1 MSLKYNYTNTVMLCV
16 FLLAVSF
23 VQFGCATSGATYKQS
38 HETKKLKLQ
47 QSDSNGSAIYSFQDD
62 LKVGVR
68 GPEMVIV
75 PKGQFVMGDQ
85 QGSGA
90 PDEQPVHSVKLDQ
103 DFAIGKFEV
112 TVEQFRNFAEST
124 GYVTSAEKGMG
135 CYTYTTENANNW
147 KWLEGGDWVNPSFDQ
162 ASNHPVVCVSWDDA
176 VAYTRWLSQQTGQQY
191 RLPTEA
197 EWEYVARAGS
207 VTDFWWGSDNEKK
220 CTQANCCLSQ
230 TWLKKQTLPVGTFT
244 ANHFGVHDTAGNVWE
259 WTASNYSARYNG
271 EELNAADRGQYD
283 SMRVSRGGSWFNF
296 SVDTRSAK
304 RSRNWPQE
312 RFSTTGF
319 RVVRVVTPEFVKVA
333 LANHGLK
340 Q

>member
-1 MSLKYNYTNTVMLCV
+1 MVNQVNSEGQRAIKLVLLVVLVLALAGGLATLGFKQQAKSPVVAEQGGFEVVTNTIGMQLV
-16 FLLAVSF
+16 
-23 VQFGCATSGATYKQS
+23 
-38 HETKKLKLQ
+38 KLP
-47 QSDSNGSAIYSFQDD
+47 G
-62 LKVGVR
+62 GH
-68 GPEMVIV
+68 
-75 PKGQFVMGDQ
+75 FVMGDDVV
-85 QGSGA
+85 GRGPA
-90 PDEQPVHSVKLDQ
+90 HEVEVHP
-103 DFAIGKFEV
+103 FYMAAHEV
-112 TVEQFRNFAEST
+112 TQAQWQAVMGFNPSQYKDPRRPVEN
-124 GYVTSAEKGMG
+124 VT
-135 CYTYTTENANNW
+135 
-147 KWLEGGDWVNPSFDQ
+147 WLETQSFLEQ
-162 ASNHPVVCVSWDDA
+162 LNRNEG
-176 VAYTRWLSQQTGQQY
+176 TNKY
-191 RLPTEA
+191 RLPSEA

-207 VTDFWWGSDNEKK
+207 ATDFWWGSDNETK

-244 ANHFGVHDTAGNVWE
+244 ANHFGVYDTAGNVWE

-319 RVVRVVTPEFVKVA
+319 RVARVVTPEFVKVA
-333 LANHGLK
+333 LANSGPK